1 MKNLQFKTDTFYLL
15 DGQTCNEIH
24 AVLTDMKKLAA
35 VYLSD
40 VEEMDLDSDRYQEAM
55 EIFEFVIQRFLKIQK
70 FDSLELGKRKP
81 SFTFNELLKTAGIK
95 RPAKR

>member
-70 FDSLELGKRKP
+70 FDSFVI
-81 SFTFNELLKTAGIK
+81 SYFVFFIYIK
-95 RPAKR
+95 YPIPIQKYNNNIYK

>member
-1 MKNLQFKTDTFYLL
+1 MKNQHFKTDTFYLL
-15 DGQTCNEIH
+15 DGQTCNEML

-40 VEEMDLDSDRYQEAM
+40 IEEMELDSDRYQEAM
-55 EIFEFVIQRFLKIQK
+55 EIFEFVIQRFLRIEK

-81 SFTFNELLKTAGIK
+81 SFTFNELLKSAGVK
-95 RPAKR
+95 LPAKR